1 MRPLPAPG
9 RSINSQRSIPYT
21 YISIKVMHQH
31 RAPSH
36 THHSINRNTD
46 YLIILKSLPARI
58 PDLPPFYATYTKEI
72 PPHRGGRWN
81 IKYVFNSREATCQ
94 LPLSLSAV
102 SLIPLRYLGNT
113 QRANSPSLSLGAGYI
128 CIRWCCDAEKY
139 AEFRWHVVEAEGKE
153 G

>member
-58 PDLPPFYATYTKEI
+58 PDLSRLCNLYKRNTASPRWSLEYKIRIQLP
-72 PPHRGGRWN
+72 GG
-81 IKYVFNSREATCQ
+81 YLPTP
-94 LPLSLSAV
+94 PLSLSAV
-102 SLIPLRYLGNT
+102 SLILLRYLGNT